1 VDRFLRLTP
10 AQRPFA
16 RCWGHND
23 CMSCR
28 SGSDAADAAANL
40 IVRRCRRQRD
50 DLFGKNRSRPSSVR
64 TESAVTLGL
73 CPEQYD
79 RMLEGADQASMRST
93 LQRTS
98 CSHGAGG
105 RMAACS
111 GQQIKHAS
119 IETPT
124 NLLSTRNRR
133 QDDFSAGSRSKQEPF
148 DRWSDGDSFSLWDAS
163 K

>member
-1 VDRFLRLTP
+1 MDRFLRLTP

-28 SGSDAADAAANL
+28 SGSGAADAAANL

-64 TESAVTLGL
+64 TESAVALGL

-98 CSHGAGG
+98 CSHGAGD

-111 GQQIKHAS
+111 GAADQA
-119 IETPT
+119 
-124 NLLSTRNRR
+124 R
-133 QDDFSAGSRSKQEPF
+133 F
-148 DRWSDGDSFSLWDAS
+148 DRNSNEPLVYTEPETGRLYVRGAEANRSHLTVGLMVTLSAFAM
-163 K
+163 